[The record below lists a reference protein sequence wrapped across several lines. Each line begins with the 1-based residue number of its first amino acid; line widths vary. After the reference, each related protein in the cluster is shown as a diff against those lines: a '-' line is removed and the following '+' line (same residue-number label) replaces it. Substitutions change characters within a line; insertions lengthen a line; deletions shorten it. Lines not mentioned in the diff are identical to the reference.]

1 MIITF
6 ILLGRFLEEK
16 AKRGTS
22 KAIESLMEL
31 RVSAVSVLIEGIE
44 KKYPVEAVLP
54 DDIILIRP
62 GEKIP
67 LDAEIIEGNSEVDE
81 SMLSG
86 ESLPKSKNISDLIY
100 AGTLNTSGFLKAK
113 VVKTYENTILSNI
126 IKMVEE
132 AQSSEAPVQKLVDK
146 ISSIF
151 VPAVIGLALLT
162 GVIWWIFGPEP
173 KFTHALINMVTVLV
187 IACPCAL
194 GLATPTAI
202 ITGIGAAARKGILIK
217 GAESLEAAK
226 NIDTVVFDKTGTLT
240 EGKPKVV
247 KILWNTD
254 IHYNSQIK
262 ALSNQ
267 SEHHLSKSIFNFLED
282 ENGQSTV
289 ENFKS
294 ETGHGVS
301 GSIANKTYY
310 LGNAKWLIEKNV
322 TISESEQKEIES
334 IQQKAQSLV
343 CFFDDQKLLAIIS
356 LMDLPKKGSIDAVA
370 ALQKMGKNIYMLT
383 GDNHLTA
390 QAIGKEIGISN
401 IKSELLPQDKI
412 KFVKE
417 LQHAGHKV
425 AMVGDGINDAPALAA
440 SDLGIAMR
448 SGTEIAMES
457 ADIILLDNDP
467 MKIVKALMISK
478 KTIMI
483 LNQNLFWA
491 FIYNI
496 LAIPIAA
503 GALYPLFGITFDPMI
518 AGAAMA
524 FSSVSVVFNSLRL
537 LKA

>member
-1 MIITF
+1 
-6 ILLGRFLEEK
+6 
-16 AKRGTS
+16 
-22 KAIESLMEL
+22 
-31 RVSAVSVLIEGIE
+31 
-44 KKYPVEAVLP
+44 
-54 DDIILIRP
+54 
-62 GEKIP
+62 
-67 LDAEIIEGNSEVDE
+67 
-81 SMLSG
+81 
-86 ESLPKSKNISDLIY
+86 
-100 AGTLNTSGFLKAK
+100 
-113 VVKTYENTILSNI
+113 
-126 IKMVEE
+126 MVEE

-151 VPAVIGLALLT
+151 VPVVIGLALLT

-267 SEHHLSKSIFNFLED
+267 SEHPLSKSIFDFLED
-282 ENGQSTV
+282 ETGQSTV

-294 ETGHGVS
+294 ETGHGVT
-301 GSIANKTYY
+301 GSIDNKTYY

-322 TISESEQKEIES
+322 TISKSEQEEIES

-343 CFFDDQKLLAIIS
+343 CFFDDQKLLALIS